1 MSNAEVSKILKIE
14 SANEFYTLVKDRPS
28 DLTCLTPFIDRMEL
42 FLYGCPCDSEL
53 HWDQAIIE
61 YRKISKLDIQP
72 LKNKIGCTLIHF
84 YLDDELIGEA

>member
-14 SANEFYTLVKDRPS
+14 SANELYTIVKDRPA
-28 DLTCLTPFIDRMEL
+28 DLTCLVPFIDRMEL

-61 YRKISKLDIQP
+61 YRKVHKLNLQP
-72 LKNKIGCTLIHF
+72 LKDRIGCTLIDF
-84 YLDDELIGEA
+84 YLDDDLIGQA

>member
-14 SANEFYTLVKDRPS
+14 SANELYTIVKDRPA
-28 DLTCLTPFIDRMEL
+28 DLTCLVPFIDRMEL
-42 FLYGCPCDSEL
+42 FLYGCTCDSEL